1 MEPRTYPVFV
11 LIFFTAPL
19 MLGIIFLLEEDVSRI
34 MKKVLRKLEM
44 DVIKNNNAIMFSM
57 EIQKRKMLHE
67 WLLDEIA
74 KKKIEIHLCYDPR
87 GEAKVHELTQLM
99 NENAGR
105 LREIE
110 EGSPNV
116 SKEDEVN
123 ELLNRLLHL
132 GDFDESDRSG
142 RPSV

>member
-19 MLGIIFLLEEDVSRI
+19 MLGIIFLLEEDVSRK

-132 GDFDESDRSG
+132 SDFDESDRSG

>member
-1 MEPRTYPVFV
+1 
-11 LIFFTAPL
+11 
-19 MLGIIFLLEEDVSRI
+19 
-34 MKKVLRKLEM
+34 
-44 DVIKNNNAIMFSM
+44 M

>member
-1 MEPRTYPVFV
+1 MEPRTYSAFA
-11 LIFFTAPL
+11 LIIFTAPL
-19 MLGIIFLLEEDVSRI
+19 MLAITLLLIEEVSGKI
-34 MKKVLRKLEM
+34 EKVLRKLER
-44 DVIKNNNAIMFSM
+44 DAVKKNNAIMFSM

-99 NENAGR
+99 SENSGR
-105 LREIE
+105 LWEIE
-110 EGSPNV
+110 QGSPNV

-132 GDFDESDRSG
+132 GDSDEFDRSG

>member
-19 MLGIIFLLEEDVSRI
+19 MLGIIFLLEEDVSRK

>member
-99 NENAGR
+99 SENSGR

>member
-1 MEPRTYPVFV
+1 MEPRTHSVSV
-11 LIFFTAPL
+11 LLFFAAPL
-19 MLGIIFLLEEDVSRI
+19 MLVIIFLLKDEVSGKI
-34 MKKVLRKLEM
+34 EKVLRKLER
-44 DVIKNNNAIMFSM
+44 DAVKKNNAIMFSM

-87 GEAKVHELTQLM
+87 GEAKVHELTRLM
-99 NENAGR
+99 NENSGR

-110 EGSPNV
+110 QGSPNV

-123 ELLNRLLHL
+123 ELLNRLFHL
-132 GDFDESDRSG
+132 GDSDKSDRSG